1 MEKSK
6 RTPQQQKIADALS
19 RVRINLVAF
28 KKRADSPLVISRDG
42 KTTWI
47 KPWLENE
54 DVSEIYRNKQKK

>member
-19 RVRINLVAF
+19 QVRNNLIAF

-42 KTTWI
+42 KIAWI
-47 KPWLENE
+47 KPRLEKE
-54 DVSEIYRNKQKK
+54 DVSELYRNKQK

>member
-6 RTPQQQKIADALS
+6 RTAQQQKIADALS
-19 RVRINLVAF
+19 KVRNNLITF
-28 KKRADSPLVISRDG
+28 KKRVDSPLVVFRDG

-54 DVSEIYRNKQKK
+54 DVSDLYIRKHDK